1 MLGRRRVFVLLA
13 GLLVLLAL
21 IVQTGASA
29 QTLAEKV
36 KEFELKNGMKFL
48 VVERHEAPV
57 VFCAIVF
64 NVGSA
69 NEWPNVTGIS
79 HLLEHM
85 MFKGTKMV
93 GTKNY
98 KKEIPYLE
106 KTDELGEKTIRLRNE
121 IGDWRFKIFKK
132 FAKDVASQFTKEE
145 KAKADTS
152 KYEYSVVLVNR
163 IRSMQTLPDSLI
175 SIPELIEADGVNY
188 LEKYLEYESAWGEIH
203 RLLDEERKY
212 MVKDELWETYM
223 NNGAR
228 FLNAG
233 TANDFTIYF
242 VYLPAN
248 RLELWMD
255 MESDRMDSPIFREFW
270 SERDVVMEERR
281 LGENDPDDMLSEA
294 FYSVAFS
301 ASPYKWPVVG
311 WMSVLENIS
320 RKELQE
326 YHRRFYSPNNATAVV
341 VGDVD
346 FKTVK
351 KLAKRYFEP
360 IPAQEPT
367 EPVIAVEPEQKGE
380 RRVVIEHT
388 SNPKIMIGYHK
399 PSYPHPDAVKF
410 LVLQEILAGGRTSRL
425 YKSIYEEK
433 KLTASPPRVYSGP
446 GERYDNLLIIEAV
459 PQHPHTPDE
468 VESAIYEEI
477 EKLKTEP
484 VTDRELQRIKN
495 QVDAQQ
501 IRQLGSNL
509 GIAFM
514 LAMGEIYFGDY
525 TGMIKV
531 LEKVKEVT
539 ADEIMD
545 ITKKYLVKKNRTV
558 AVRIKKETKEEGGGE
573 EEISLEDI
581 DQQAMMQYIQ
591 SLPEDEKKEL
601 MKKMQGMRS
610 EAEAK
615 RFFRELAEKA
625 KAAGFDVIKEK

>member
-1 MLGRRRVFVLLA
+1 
-13 GLLVLLAL
+13 
-21 IVQTGASA
+21 
-29 QTLAEKV
+29 
-36 KEFELKNGMKFL
+36 
-48 VVERHEAPV
+48 
-57 VFCAIVF
+57 
-64 NVGSA
+64 
-69 NEWPNVTGIS
+69 
-79 HLLEHM
+79 
-85 MFKGTKMV
+85 
-93 GTKNY
+93 
-98 KKEIPYLE
+98 
-106 KTDELGEKTIRLRNE
+106 
-121 IGDWRFKIFKK
+121 
-132 FAKDVASQFTKEE
+132 
-145 KAKADTS
+145 
-152 KYEYSVVLVNR
+152 
-163 IRSMQTLPDSLI
+163 
-175 SIPELIEADGVNY
+175 
-188 LEKYLEYESAWGEIH
+188 
-203 RLLDEERKY
+203 
-212 MVKDELWETYM
+212 
-223 NNGAR
+223 
-228 FLNAG
+228 
-233 TANDFTIYF
+233 
-242 VYLPAN
+242 
-248 RLELWMD
+248 
-255 MESDRMDSPIFREFW
+255 
-270 SERDVVMEERR
+270 
-281 LGENDPDDMLSEA
+281 
-294 FYSVAFS
+294 
-301 ASPYKWPVVG
+301 
-311 WMSVLENIS
+311 VLENIS

-360 IPAQEPT
+360 IPAQEPA

-410 LVLQEILAGGRTSRL
+410 LVLREILAGGRTSRL

-446 GERYDNLLIIEAV
+446 GERYDNLFIIEAV

-514 LAMGEIYFGDY
+514 LAIGEIYFGDY
-525 TGMIKV
+525 TGMLKV

-539 ADEIMD
+539 AEDIMD

-573 EEISLEDI
+573 GEISLEDI

-615 RFFRELAEKA
+615 RFFKELAKKA